1 MQWAHS
7 LLSGSKHCL
16 LLGSARPLCGDTCL
30 MGEVQWEQKI
40 CTYKG
45 CNIGLMI
52 RGSAYNI
59 PGKVAMERCLEER
72 HCVLAKVL
80 AEVLDQ
86 ALADK
91 GSQTD
96 QSQVFST
103 GPATR
108 PSAAY
113 SRLPEPAYTQSPTE
127 TGPHE
132 TSFLAPEV
140 PAGELPCP
148 PPKADGASE
157 SLLRRAH
164 DAGKHARMKLSE
176 PRLRVPE
183 TPQLR
188 GSEHRQNSWIVVL
201 RGKEFE
207 GHSFGVYH
215 SGRTLPECDF
225 CHSQKRALRWQSR
238 VLCSRTRQPFPDS
251 VFHGFASNAEVE
263 AYLAGAGFHNSDI
276 PWLCKSKADR

>member
-1 MQWAHS
+1 MGTFPVERLRA
-7 LLSGSKHCL
+7 LFA
-16 LLGSARPLCGDTCL
+16 LGLRAVTVWRHVPDGRSP
-30 MGEVQWEQKI
+30 MGAKI

-72 HCVLAKVL
+72 GCVLAKVL

-164 DAGKHARMKLSE
+164 DAGKHARMKL
-176 PRLRVPE
+176 
-183 TPQLR
+183 
-188 GSEHRQNSWIVVL
+188 
-201 RGKEFE
+201 
-207 GHSFGVYH
+207 
-215 SGRTLPECDF
+215 
-225 CHSQKRALRWQSR
+225 
-238 VLCSRTRQPFPDS
+238 
-251 VFHGFASNAEVE
+251 
-263 AYLAGAGFHNSDI
+263 
-276 PWLCKSKADR
+276 